1 MTKSLPTDLCWLT
14 ILDNWYST
22 TLRLKASNPET
33 VAVSKD
39 SAHIIL
45 VPKSE
50 KKTADLRWF
59 CNHCFTAATLRL
71 FLFLSIFKL
80 TIFPWMTT
88 YWSWEKIAVDDIALI
103 IYCWKIALLFSFL
116 YFCLNL
122 LFTIFFPMPEL
133 FLLNNFSLFIFSLF
147 ILAAPFLAFFSLLS
161 LFLSVFSLS
170 SSSLSSPF
178 CGREKREITRRVRHW
193 DHFFYSQRWNISHDF
208 HFSRLLFGC
217 VVVVKMILGV

>member
-1 MTKSLPTDLCWLT
+1 MLVDNLGQLIQHHLT
-14 ILDNWYST
+14 PQSFQPGDCGH
-22 TLRLKASNPET
+22 

-39 SAHIIL
+39 SAHIIF

-50 KKTADLRWF
+50 KKTADLKWF
-59 CNHCFTAATLRL
+59 CNHCFTAATFRL

-80 TIFPWMTT
+80 TMFPWMTT

-122 LFTIFFPMPEL
+122 LFTIFFPMPEF

-147 ILAAPFLAFFSLLS
+147 ILAAPFLDFFSLLA

-178 CGREKREITRRVRHW
+178 CGREKREITRRPRVSLMGGSKGH
-193 DHFFYSQRWNISHDF
+193 Q
-208 HFSRLLFGC
+208 HFSPPPSEMKSGQWRFFLEFL
-217 VVVVKMILGV
+217 KKKSRILIL

>member
-1 MTKSLPTDLCWLT
+1 MLFDNLGQLIQHHPPPQSLQPGDCGRQQRFGPHYTCAQIW
-14 ILDNWYST
+14 
-22 TLRLKASNPET
+22 
-33 VAVSKD
+33 
-39 SAHIIL
+39 
-45 VPKSE
+45 

-178 CGREKREITRRVRHW
+178 CRREKREITRRVRHW